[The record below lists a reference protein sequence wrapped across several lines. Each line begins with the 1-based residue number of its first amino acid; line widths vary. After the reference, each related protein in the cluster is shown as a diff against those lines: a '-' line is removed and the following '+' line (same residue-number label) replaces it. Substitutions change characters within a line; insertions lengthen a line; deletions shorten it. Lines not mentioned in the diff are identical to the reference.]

1 MDISVF
7 YFTPLSKVSI
17 DLSSSLQARTSLKD
31 QTHHLNHSLGQI
43 PRAKSQSFSPLV
55 LVTFRADNSLWLGV
69 RRWTATLCIVAV
81 QQFVWPLHTRGQQ
94 HFSPPVRTTK
104 TVSKHCPLFLE
115 ECTKLPPAG
124 TTYLEEAQ
132 RFFTWTIHIILS
144 TDKTL
149 RNPNLFPA
157 T

>member
-1 MDISVF
+1 MRSRVSRGQAQKGGTEIDLTELKSNGTDTGVGMDISVF

-69 RRWTATLCIVAV
+69 RRWTATLCIVDV
-81 QQFVWPLHTRGQQ
+81 
-94 HFSPPVRTTK
+94 
-104 TVSKHCPLFLE
+104 
-115 ECTKLPPAG
+115 
-124 TTYLEEAQ
+124 
-132 RFFTWTIHIILS
+132 
-144 TDKTL
+144 
-149 RNPNLFPA
+149 
-157 T
+157 